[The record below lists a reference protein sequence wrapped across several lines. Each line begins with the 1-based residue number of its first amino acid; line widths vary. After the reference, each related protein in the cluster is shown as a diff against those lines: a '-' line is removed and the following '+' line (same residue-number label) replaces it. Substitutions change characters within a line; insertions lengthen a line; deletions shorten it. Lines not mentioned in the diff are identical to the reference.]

1 MPKFDRVPIGEAK
14 TKTDRPD
21 SKRARIIAEYL
32 SYIEQL
38 GAGEAGRLQAAEGE
52 PITTVRRR
60 IGAAGRQLGRKLT
73 IPPTGDEV
81 YFWVE
86 RRRAA
91 NGRRRRGRGASLTSL
106 AQVAQLRIYSG

>member
-1 MPKFDRVPIGEAK
+1 MK
-14 TKTDRPD
+14 TASGS
-21 SKRARIIAEYL
+21 SKRAQIIAEYV

-73 IPPTGDEV
+73 ISRTGDEV
-81 YFWVE
+81 YFWAE
-86 RRRAA
+86 
-91 NGRRRRGRGASLTSL
+91 GPRRRGRGRPKAN
-106 AQVAQLRIYSG
+106 A